1 MTSNEEFG
9 NGSLTQGEEYA
20 ARLVSLQS
28 AAWKEKLRL
37 FDPYGWQIKFI
48 CKGNVLEI
56 GSGIGRNLRALK
68 GRSVGVDHNKKSVD
82 LANEKGLR
90 SLTSEQFLTNFDHNN
105 QKFDTLL
112 LSHVLE
118 HIDEETQKEIFIQYL
133 PFLKPDARIV
143 IVCPQE
149 VGFDSDPTHIR
160 WVDEEVLIKTL
171 SDLNCSKIKLSSFPF
186 PRRLGTKFIYNQFVA
201 IGQLS

>member
-1 MTSNEEFG
+1 S
-9 NGSLTQGEEYA
+9 
-20 ARLVSLQS
+20 
-28 AAWKEKLRL
+28 
-37 FDPYGWQIKFI
+37 
-48 CKGNVLEI
+48 
-56 GSGIGRNLRALK
+56 
-68 GRSVGVDHNKKSVD
+68 
-82 LANEKGLR
+82 
-90 SLTSEQFLTNFDHNN
+90 DHNN

-118 HIDEETQKEIFIQYL
+118 HIDEETQNEIFIQYL

-171 SDLNCSKIKLSSFPF
+171 SDLNCSKIKLSSFPL

-201 IGQLS
+201 IGQMS

>member
-1 MTSNEEFG
+1 MLTNG
-9 NGSLTQGEEYA
+9 NGDGSLTQGEDYA

-37 FDPYGWQIKFI
+37 LDPYGWQIKFI

-68 GRSVGVDHNKKSVD
+68 GRSIGVDHNETSVD
-82 LANEKGLR
+82 FANEKGLK
-90 SLTSEQFLTNFDHNN
+90 SFTSAQFLTNSENKN
-105 QKFDTLL
+105 KKFDTIL

-118 HIDEETQKEIFIQYL
+118 HIDEETQNEIFIQYL
-133 PFLKPDARIV
+133 PFLKPNARIV
-143 IVCPQE
+143 IICPQE

-160 WVDEEVLIKTL
+160 WVDEEILMKTL
-171 SDLNCSKIKLSSFPF
+171 ISLNCSKKKVSSFPF
-186 PRRLGTKFIYNQFVA
+186 PRRVGSKFIYNQFVA
-201 IGQLS
+201 IGQLN